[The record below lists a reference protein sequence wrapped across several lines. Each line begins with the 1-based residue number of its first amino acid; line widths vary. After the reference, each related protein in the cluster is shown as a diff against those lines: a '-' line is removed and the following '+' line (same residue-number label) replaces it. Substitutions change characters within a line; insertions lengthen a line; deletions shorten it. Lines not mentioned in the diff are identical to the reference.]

1 MELNNKDVDYGKQIA
16 ELLSTNTSLSDIAET
31 IGVSY
36 KVLCRNKNTW
46 LYAYELFL
54 LQDKNKELSKIA
66 IEVEGL
72 RAENKQLL
80 EQVNTI
86 PNLTEQLEYYLK
98 PKYWLQKISYILLGI
113 GAFESYNGYILYL
126 NMISKDIPE
135 LIAIPYAIFFAITS
149 ITVLIFKHNWGIIF
163 CLTAAFFNGLIH
175 VGIDN
180 VDMENLFY
188 IILTVS
194 SVGIF
199 SQIYNKLNNY
209 E

>member
-1 MELNNKDVDYGKQIA
+1 VELNNKDLEYGKQIT
-16 ELLSTNTSLSDIAET
+16 ELLANNTSLTNVAET

-46 LYAYELFL
+46 LYAYELSL
-54 LQDKNKELSKIA
+54 LREKNKDLIEIA
-66 IEVEGL
+66 TEVETL
-72 RAENKQLL
+72 RKENELL
-80 EQVNTI
+80 TEQANVI
-86 PNLTEQLEYYLK
+86 PSLTEQLEQHLK
-98 PKYWLQKISYILLGI
+98 PKYWLQKVSYILLGI

-149 ITVLIFKHNWGIIF
+149 ITVLIFRHNWGIIF
-163 CLTAAFFNGLIH
+163 CLIAAFFNGLIH

-180 VDMENLFY
+180 IDMENLFY

-199 SQIYNKLNNY
+199 SQIYNKLNN
-209 E
+209 